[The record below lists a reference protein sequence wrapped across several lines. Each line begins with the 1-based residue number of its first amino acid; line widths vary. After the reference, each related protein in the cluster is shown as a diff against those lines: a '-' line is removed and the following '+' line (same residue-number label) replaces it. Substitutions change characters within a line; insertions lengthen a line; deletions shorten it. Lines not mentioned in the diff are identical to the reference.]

1 MNLIDIILMILL
13 LTCVAY
19 LILDL
24 YLEYKD
30 SAEKLHEEVQKL
42 IKEQQEEK

>member
-1 MNLIDIILMILL
+1 MSIIDITLLILFLA
-13 LTCVAY
+13 CVAY

-30 SAEKLHEEVQKL
+30 FAEKLHEEVQKL